1 MNIQPREKVSSRGV
15 KIILNKRSYETKI
28 TDEVPNSQN
37 NCRGSISGMGCDI
50 FIELTAFKRA

>member
-28 TDEVPNSQN
+28 TDEVPNS
-37 NCRGSISGMGCDI
+37 
-50 FIELTAFKRA
+50 